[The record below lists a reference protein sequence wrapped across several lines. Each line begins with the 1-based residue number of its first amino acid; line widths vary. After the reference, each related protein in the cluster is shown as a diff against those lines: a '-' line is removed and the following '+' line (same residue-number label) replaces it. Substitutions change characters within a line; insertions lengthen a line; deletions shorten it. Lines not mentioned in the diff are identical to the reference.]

1 VLLTVLSEVLTLL
14 HPFIPFVTQE
24 IWSKLPETADPNLAR
39 MPYPPARPELVSDAA
54 EADME
59 LVKAVVV
66 GVRNI
71 RAELNINPG
80 VKLTALVHTENEAQ
94 AAALTANASM
104 IAFLAKLE
112 RFEAGPEVTAPKASA
127 STAAGTCAL
136 FVPLSGAVDF
146 DVEYLRLSK
155 EEVKTVKELTVVEK
169 KLGNDDF
176 VSRAPAEVVAK
187 EREKQD
193 ALGERLARLRELK
206 ERIKKL
212 MAE

>member
-1 VLLTVLSEVLTLL
+1 
-14 HPFIPFVTQE
+14 
-24 IWSKLPETADPNLAR
+24 
-39 MPYPPARPELVSDAA
+39 
-54 EADME
+54 
-59 LVKAVVV
+59 
-66 GVRNI
+66 
-71 RAELNINPG
+71 
-80 VKLTALVHTENEAQ
+80 
-94 AAALTANASM
+94 M

-112 RFEAGPEVTAPKASA
+112 TFEAGPGITAPKASA

-146 DVEYLRLSK
+146 DVEFLRLSK

-169 KLGNDDF
+169 KLGNEDF
-176 VSRAPAEVVAK
+176 ISRAPAEVVAK

-193 ALGERLARLRELK
+193 ALAERLARLRELK